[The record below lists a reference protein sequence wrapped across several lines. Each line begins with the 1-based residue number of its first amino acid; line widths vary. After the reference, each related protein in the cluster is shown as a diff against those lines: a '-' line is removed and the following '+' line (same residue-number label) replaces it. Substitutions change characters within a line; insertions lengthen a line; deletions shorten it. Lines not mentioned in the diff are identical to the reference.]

1 MAQVEIRDLEKCY
14 GSVKSVDGVSLD
26 VADGELVTL
35 LGSSG
40 CGKTTTLRIV
50 AGLISE
56 DSGTVAI
63 GGKAMSGVPP
73 WRRNIGIVFQHYA
86 LFPHMTVHD
95 NIAYGLRLRKWK
107 ADRIRSQVDR
117 LAQVVEIGG
126 LLPRYPRELSGGQQQ
141 RVAVARALAID
152 PAVLLMDEPL
162 SGLDASL
169 RERVQYE
176 LRALQQASG
185 TTTIY
190 VTHDQHEAFALS
202 DRVAVMNSGRIEQ
215 VGPVADVY
223 NRPAS
228 SFTAGFIGSNN
239 RLSGTVA
246 GVERGGTGVVTH
258 AGARLRFASR
268 GTVRAGQAV
277 DVVVRANRIGLVGE
291 DAPHAYPARVVTC
304 TFSPTAWR
312 VVVDAAGLTL
322 RADISEGEFAA
333 CPRPPA
339 PGERVWISVHPDN
352 VWVFPAQ
359 GAAPDVPGPRDQD
372 ERDTQG
378 KQGTQGKQ
386 DRQLEQHEQDEQ
398 QVRSNT

>member
-1 MAQVEIRDLEKCY
+1 MRDLEKSY
-14 GSVKSVDGVSLD
+14 GAVKSVDGVCLD

-56 DSGTVAI
+56 DNGTVSI
-63 GGKAMSGVPP
+63 GGKPMRGVPS

-86 LFPHMTVHD
+86 LFPHMTVQE

-107 ADRIRSQVDR
+107 ADRIRAQVDR
-117 LAQVVEIGG
+117 LAQIVEIGE

-190 VTHDQHEAFALS
+190 VTHDQQEAFALS
-202 DRVAVMNSGRIEQ
+202 DRVAVMNQGRIEQ
-215 VGPVADVY
+215 VGPVAEVY

-228 SFTAGFIGSNN
+228 AFTAGFIGSNN
-239 RLSGTVA
+239 RLSGTVVGVDSGGA
-246 GVERGGTGVVTH
+246 GVVAQ
-258 AGARLRFASR
+258 AGAKLAFA
-268 GTVRAGQAV
+268 GGEDIQAGDPV
-277 DVVVRANRIGLVGE
+277 EVVIRANRIALADE
-291 DAPHAYPARVVTC
+291 DGPHAYPARVVTC
-304 TFSPTAWR
+304 SFSPTAWR
-312 VVVDAAGLTL
+312 VMVDAGGLTL
-322 RADISEGEFAA
+322 RADVSEAAFAA
-333 CPRPPA
+333 RPQPPRP
-339 PGERVWISVHPDN
+339 GDEIWISVSPEN
-352 VWVFPAQ
+352 VWVFRSAQ
-359 GAAPDVPGPRDQD
+359 KRG
-372 ERDTQG
+372 ET
-378 KQGTQGKQ
+378 
-386 DRQLEQHEQDEQ
+386 
-398 QVRSNT
+398 

>member
-1 MAQVEIRDLEKCY
+1 MRDLEKCY
-14 GSVKSVDGVSLD
+14 GTVRSVDGVSLD

-56 DSGTVAI
+56 DRGTVSI
-63 GGKAMSGVPP
+63 GGQPMRGVPS

-86 LFPHMTVHD
+86 LFPHMTVRE

-107 ADRIRSQVDR
+107 ADRIRAQVDR
-117 LAQVVEIGG
+117 LAQIVEIGD

-190 VTHDQHEAFALS
+190 VTHDQQEAFALS
-202 DRVAVMNSGRIEQ
+202 DRVAVMNCGRIEQ
-215 VGPVADVY
+215 VGPVAEVY

-228 SFTAGFIGSNN
+228 AFTAGFIGSNN
-239 RLSGTVA
+239 RLSGTVV
-246 GVERGGTGVVTH
+246 GVDSAGTGVVAQ
-258 AGARLRFASR
+258 AGAKLAFAGR
-268 GTVRAGQAV
+268 DAVQAGESV
-277 DVVVRANRIGLVGE
+277 DVVVRANRIRLA
-291 DAPHAYPARVVTC
+291 DADGPHAYPARVVTC
-304 TFSPTAWR
+304 SFSPNAWR
-312 VVVDAAGLTL
+312 VMVDVGGLTL
-322 RADISEGEFAA
+322 RADVSEAA
-333 CPRPPA
+333 VAARPQPPRP
-339 PGERVWISVHPDN
+339 GDEVWISVSPED
-352 VWVFPAQ
+352 VWVFKSAQ
-359 GAAPDVPGPRDQD
+359 NRG
-372 ERDTQG
+372 ET
-378 KQGTQGKQ
+378 
-386 DRQLEQHEQDEQ
+386 
-398 QVRSNT
+398 

>member
-1 MAQVEIRDLEKCY
+1 MAQVEIRDLEKSY
-14 GSVKSVDGVSLD
+14 GAVKSVDGVSLE

-35 LGSSG
+35 LGASG
-40 CGKTTTLRIV
+40 CGKTTTLRII

-63 GGKAMSGVPP
+63 DGKPMRGVPP

-86 LFPHMTVHD
+86 LFPHMTVRD

-107 ADRIRSQVDR
+107 AERIKAQVDR

-202 DRVAVMNSGRIEQ
+202 DRVAVMNQGRIEQ
-215 VGPVADVY
+215 VGPVAEVY
-223 NRPAS
+223 NQPAS
-228 SFTAGFIGSNN
+228 AFTAGFIGSNN
-239 RLSGTVA
+239 RLNASVVGIDSN
-246 GVERGGTGVVTH
+246 GTGVVAQ
-258 AGARLRFASR
+258 AGAKLAFASR
-268 GTVRAGQAV
+268 GTVQAGEAV
-277 DVVVRANRIGLVGE
+277 NVVIRANRIGLVGE
-291 DAPHAYPARVVTC
+291 DEPHAYPARVVTC

-312 VVVDAAGLTL
+312 VTVDIGGLTV
-322 RADISEGEFAA
+322 RADISEAEFTAR
-333 CPRPPA
+333 PRLPA
-339 PGERVWISVHPDN
+339 PGEDVWISVHPDN
-352 VWVFPAQ
+352 VWVFKTAQ
-359 GAAPDVPGPRDQD
+359 EKPEIQEEQEMRS
-372 ERDTQG
+372 DT
-378 KQGTQGKQ
+378 
-386 DRQLEQHEQDEQ
+386 
-398 QVRSNT
+398 

>member
-1 MAQVEIRDLEKCY
+1 MAQVEIRDLEKSY
-14 GSVKSVDGVSLD
+14 GTVKSVDGVSLD

-40 CGKTTTLRIV
+40 CGKTTTLRII
-50 AGLISE
+50 AGLITE
-56 DSGTVAI
+56 DRGAVAI
-63 GGKAMSGVPP
+63 GGKPMRGVPP

-86 LFPHMTVHD
+86 LFPHMTVRD

-107 ADRIRSQVDR
+107 ADRIRSQVAR
-117 LAQVVEIGG
+117 LAEVVEIGG

-202 DRVAVMNSGRIEQ
+202 DRVAVMNLGRIEQ
-215 VGPVADVY
+215 VGKVAEVY
-223 NRPAS
+223 NQPAS
-228 SFTAGFIGSNN
+228 AFTAGFIGANN
-239 RLSGTVA
+239 RLTATVVGTDSN
-246 GVERGGTGVVTH
+246 GTGVVTQ
-258 AGARLRFASR
+258 AGAKLAFASR
-268 GTVRAGQAV
+268 GNVQAGESV
-277 DVVVRANRIGLVGE
+277 DVVVRANRIGLASE
-291 DAPHAYPARVVTC
+291 DAPHSYPARVVAC

-312 VVVDAAGLTL
+312 VTVDLGGLTM
-322 RADISEGEFAA
+322 RADVSEAEFTAH
-333 CPRPPA
+333 PRPPA
-339 PGERVWISVHPDN
+339 PGEDVWISVHPDN
-352 VWVFPAQ
+352 VWVFKTEQPQ
-359 GAAPDVPGPRDQD
+359 QENPL
-372 ERDTQG
+372 G
-378 KQGTQGKQ
+378 KPTN
-386 DRQLEQHEQDEQ
+386 EE
-398 QVRSNT
+398 